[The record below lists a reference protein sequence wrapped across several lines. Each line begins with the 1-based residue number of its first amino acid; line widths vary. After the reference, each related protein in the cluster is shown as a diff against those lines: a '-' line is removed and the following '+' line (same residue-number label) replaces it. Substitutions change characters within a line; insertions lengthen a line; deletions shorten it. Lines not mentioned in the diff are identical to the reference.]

1 MINVSRETVTR
12 VFQFFEG
19 RGIVERD
26 GNDPGIDGPEM
37 LRSIAAGQP
46 RRSA

>member
-12 VFQFFEG
+12 VFQLLQG

-26 GNDPGIDGPEM
+26 GNDLRIDDPGV
-37 LRSIAAGQP
+37 LRSTASGSQLP
-46 RRSA
+46 TP